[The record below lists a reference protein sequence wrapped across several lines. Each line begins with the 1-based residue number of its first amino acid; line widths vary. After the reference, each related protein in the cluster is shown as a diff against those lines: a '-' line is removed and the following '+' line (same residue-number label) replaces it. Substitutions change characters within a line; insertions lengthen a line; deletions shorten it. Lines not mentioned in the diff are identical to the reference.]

1 MATQQRYERYRAILT
16 SQKTNHQTSDGLIA
30 RLQSVSIRANA
41 KILPTLVTTFLLHKG
56 FSMPDLSIRV
66 AFDVLAEVEEI
77 LEERK
82 TPDRRKRQDSSNPFS
97 HPDKDRRSGKDRRQ
111 RV

>member
-1 MATQQRYERYRAILT
+1 
-16 SQKTNHQTSDGLIA
+16 
-30 RLQSVSIRANA
+30 
-41 KILPTLVTTFLLHKG
+41 
-56 FSMPDLSIRV
+56 MPDLSVRV
-66 AFDVLAEVEEI
+66 ALDVLAEVEEI

-82 TPDRRKRQDSSNPFS
+82 IPDRRKRQDSSNPFS